1 MNSFANAAPA
11 PGTPVEIKI
20 LGEPS
25 PPPGL
30 PPLAPGEPLP
40 ENKIP
45 LDRNRLV
52 ALLTRLGVPRENYHI
67 ADLDTSPPSEDQLC
81 LVRTKNNPYRTSLW
95 KTFYI
100 ERGEQVSIGYF
111 RAESAAVGMLAS
123 DIIGSISGEHF
134 CPVNI
139 CLTVF
144 FYVFAKSWMSI
155 ESLGF
160 NFDGSDIRGPA
171 KVFGTCGLLR
181 LEIESSED
189 RLDIRLS
196 MKREDGFAGLLRT
209 TIDKPV
215 STRDAKEDING
226 EKWHFFRETFLP
238 AYRHV
243 VTKYVQR
250 DRFAARDC

>member
-1 MNSFANAAPA
+1 MIANAAPA

-30 PPLAPGEPLP
+30 PPLARDESLP
-40 ENKIP
+40 ENET
-45 LDRNRLV
+45 LMDRNRLV
-52 ALLTRLGVPRENYHI
+52 ALLTRLGVPREDYHI
-67 ADLDTSPPSEDQLC
+67 VGTDTAPSGENKLC
-81 LVRTKNNPYRTSLW
+81 LVQTKNNPYRTSLW

-100 ERGEQVSIGYF
+100 ERGKQSSIGYF

-123 DIIGSISGEHF
+123 DVIGSIPGEHF
-134 CPVNI
+134 CPVNT
-139 CLTVF
+139 CLIVF
-144 FYVFAKSWMSI
+144 FHMFAKSWMSI

-160 NFDGSDIRGPA
+160 NFDGSDIHSPA
-171 KVFGTCGLLR
+171 KVFGMCGLLR
-181 LEIESSED
+181 LEVECSEA

-209 TIDKPV
+209 TIDKPA
-215 STRDAKEDING
+215 STPDAKENVEG

-250 DRFAARDC
+250 DRFVTQDY

>member
-1 MNSFANAAPA
+1 MNSPANAAPA

-25 PPPGL
+25 PPPDL
-30 PPLAPGEPLP
+30 PPLALGESLP
-40 ENKIP
+40 EKET
-45 LDRNRLV
+45 LMDRNRLI

-67 ADLDTSPPSEDQLC
+67 VDIDTAPPGEDQLC

-100 ERGEQVSIGYF
+100 ERGEQTCIGYF
-111 RAESAAVGMLAS
+111 RAESAAVGMLAKH
-123 DIIGSISGEHF
+123 IIGNIEYF
-134 CPVNI
+134 CPVNT
-139 CLTVF
+139 CLIVF
-144 FYVFAKSWMSI
+144 FHVFAKSWMSI

-171 KVFGTCGLLR
+171 VVFGTCGHLR
-181 LEIESSED
+181 LEIECSD
-189 RLDIRLS
+189 ARLDIRLL
-196 MKREDGFAGLLRT
+196 MKREAGFAGLLRT
-209 TIDKPV
+209 MIDKPV
-215 STRDAKEDING
+215 STREAKDDFDG

-250 DRFAARDC
+250 DRFVTQDY

>member
-1 MNSFANAAPA
+1 MIANAAPA

-30 PPLAPGEPLP
+30 PPLARGKPQP
-40 ENKIP
+40 ENETP

-52 ALLTRLGVPRENYHI
+52 EVLTRLGVPREDYHI
-67 ADLDTSPPSEDQLC
+67 VGTDTAPPGENKLC
-81 LVRTKNNPYRTSLW
+81 LVQTKNNPYRTSLW

-100 ERGEQVSIGYF
+100 ERGEQTCIGYF

-123 DIIGSISGEHF
+123 DVIGSIPGEHF
-134 CPVNI
+134 CPVYI

-160 NFDGSDIRGPA
+160 NFDGSDIHSPA
-171 KVFGTCGLLR
+171 KVFGMCGLLR
-181 LEIESSED
+181 LEVECSEA

-209 TIDKPV
+209 TIDKPA
-215 STRDAKEDING
+215 STPDAKENVEG

-250 DRFAARDC
+250 DRFVTQDY